1 MKPHE
6 ALSDIKN
13 VIDLLLID
21 DLAINVNNISI
32 HARGLQRIVT
42 YDSGLD
48 LDFAIHKDFTQISE
62 YRRFVADS
70 MYLVMLNDGALIQAS
85 YTYYRDKLLKH
96 RLGFYPCPVN
106 VSRRDLLT
114 EDPLTII
121 DRVLIGGPSTMFLRS
136 PLRFDYAQDDATV
149 DHPAVHLTLNWA
161 HCRIASSAPLSFGHF
176 VRIVF
181 RHFYPKEWKST
192 EWLHEIGVRRLNR
205 SISEEQA
212 CEPHIELGYLSE
224 KSFIKATAKR
234 LRSGAADRQ

>member
-1 MKPHE
+1 MTPHE

-13 VIDLLLID
+13 VVDLLLAD
-21 DLAINVNNISI
+21 ELVINVNNVSI
-32 HARGLQRIVT
+32 HARGLQRVVT

-48 LDFAIHKDFTQISE
+48 LEFGIQKDFTQLSE

-85 YTYYRDKLLKH
+85 YTYYREKLLKH
-96 RLGFYPCPVN
+96 QLGFYPCPVD
-106 VSRRDLLT
+106 VSRKDLVT

-121 DRVLIGGPSTMFLRS
+121 DRVLIGGPSTMLLRS
-136 PLRFDYAQDDATV
+136 PLRFDYSREDATA

-181 RHFYPKEWKST
+181 RHFYPKEWRST
-192 EWLHEIGVRRLNR
+192 EWLRELRVRRLNR

-212 CEPHIELGYLSE
+212 CEPHIELGYGRNTSL
-224 KSFIKATAKR
+224 IGATPR
-234 LRSGAADRQ
+234 RSRR